1 MNFSNLKLLV
11 RNLGPGWIAY
21 RVWKSVSEKMGY
33 WKFKLPSKPW
43 PHFGSSAFV
52 QQSDWKTPAEFFA
65 HRKFFFDSNSLTNS
79 RDWLKSLDPEPQW
92 AEETTA
98 RVARGDLH
106 YFSARWFNIGEQ
118 PNWFLNPYT
127 NQTIPSDLH
136 FSQINEFGSGDVK
149 CVWEASRFPFV
160 FLLARCFGR
169 TGDQQCAETYW
180 RYLEHWM
187 DNNPPYQGV
196 NWKCG
201 QESGLRFLAALFGL
215 YVFSQCTATTP
226 NRLSRFVRFAA
237 ATGNRINKH
246 IAYAISQKNNH
257 GISEAVVLWTIG
269 VLFPEFKQSEQWK
282 AKGLE
287 VLDQLCSELIYA
299 DGAFSQHSANYHRV
313 VLHLLAWTVRL
324 ATVHDINIDES
335 ILNRFDAAIN
345 FIEKLVNS
353 ETGKVP
359 RYGNDDGAMILNLNH
374 CDYAD
379 FRPLVQLC
387 RAVRG
392 QQLPCG
398 PGKWNEDLFWFG
410 LNAKLAETDTSESQ
424 EPVALHTTEQGGY
437 HRLKKSETAV
447 FLRAGKFVH
456 RATQSDQMHVDISWR
471 GHNIAIDPG
480 TYSYNG
486 SDHWRSI
493 PLLRS
498 EHHNSVLVD
507 DKEPQTLVSKF
518 LLLPWNESEFVAKY
532 EDEKAVAIEWKRT
545 ISFELSSPVIHHRA
559 VVLLDCDTVIVFDSL
574 SSAQP
579 HSYRL
584 GWIFDC
590 SIEQVDQNEDWVFL
604 DLNRNGDAYFAYT
617 SASHPAT
624 SDWVRGEENSS
635 RGWFSPRYMELEPA
649 VSFHLQTKSKRVTFQ
664 TVLGPNKSLVE
675 KYKNISHSELNFSNS
690 ILDSQAVT
698 RLLKANTA

>member
-1 MNFSNLKLLV
+1 
-11 RNLGPGWIAY
+11 
-21 RVWKSVSEKMGY
+21 
-33 WKFKLPSKPW
+33 
-43 PHFGSSAFV
+43 
-52 QQSDWKTPAEFFA
+52 
-65 HRKFFFDSNSLTNS
+65 
-79 RDWLKSLDPEPQW
+79 
-92 AEETTA
+92 
-98 RVARGDLH
+98 
-106 YFSARWFNIGEQ
+106 
-118 PNWFLNPYT
+118 
-127 NQTIPSDLH
+127 
-136 FSQINEFGSGDVK
+136 
-149 CVWEASRFPFV
+149 
-160 FLLARCFGR
+160 
-169 TGDQQCAETYW
+169 
-180 RYLEHWM
+180 M

-486 SDHWRSI
+486 PDHWRSI

-532 EDEKAVAIEWKRT
+532 EDKKAVAIEWKRT